1 MATVKSARTIK
12 TSDEIKQALVY
23 REAGYSLASISAITG
38 MGTSTLY
45 RHFKALGASKGSLSA
60 EAVNDARQQ
69 LLTDGGFISDLKH
82 HIASALLDDLSQ
94 IKALRSAISVTLED
108 LMADEALPAMYKS
121 RAIAALA
128 TSINLSQKA
137 LRTTLEMDN
146 QPVEQESLPNLFI
159 SELTLEDIEVM
170 RRTQLEL
177 SGIDSPSYIEIDS
190 DIIETVE

>member
-1 MATVKSARTIK
+1 MTAAKPARKIK
-12 TSDEIKQALVY
+12 TSDEIKEALIY

-45 RHFKALGASKGSLSA
+45 RHFKALGASKGSLSI

-82 HIASALLDDLSQ
+82 HIAAALLDDLSQ
-94 IKALRSAISVTLED
+94 IKALRGAISVTLEQ
-108 LMADEALPAMYKS
+108 LMDDDAIPAMYKS

-137 LRTTLEMDN
+137 LRTTLEMDS
-146 QPVEQESLPNLFI
+146 QPVEQETLPHLFI
-159 SELTLEDIEVM
+159 SELTQSDIDIM

-177 SGIDSPSYIEIDS
+177 SGIDSPSYTEIDNV
-190 DIIETVE
+190 IETIE